1 MTGCYD
7 DGVLRAALDGALPPA
22 EHTALASHLAACS
35 ACRARHEDLRIRAER
50 AAALLDTPASDIS
63 AALATLR
70 RGIASESSGRRVL
83 PPARRI
89 PFPGPV
95 LPGSKPMS
103 LKRSW
108 RPWAA
113 WAAGMMIIVALLALP
128 PVRAAADQLLSVFR
142 VQNVVFVPVNAERME
157 QLKRLNFDEQSL
169 FLAAPQQTSGATE
182 PRSVAS
188 LDEAAVAAG
197 FTSAQPAL
205 PAPPATSRYTVT
217 ERSTFEFQ
225 VNVASARELLRLAGV
240 DDVTLPDALGAAP
253 IVADV
258 PPVIAAEYAGSGY
271 EVTLVQGLSPEVTL
285 PDGVDLNQLGFAA
298 LRMLGME
305 SRQATALASQI
316 DWRTTL
322 VFPFPAD
329 ISNLRQVSIGGA
341 PGLLVSGQ
349 GGAERHHHL
358 YWQRGDRFFVMSG
371 TGFGSE
377 SAFIALAETVR

>member
-7 DGVLRAALDGALPPA
+7 DGALRAALDGALP
-22 EHTALASHLAACS
+22 TADHAVLASHLAMCS
-35 ACRARHEDLRIRAER
+35 VCRARHEELRIRAER
-50 AAALLDTPASDIS
+50 AAALLDAPAPDAP
-63 AALATLR
+63 AALAALR
-70 RGIASESSGRRVL
+70 RSIASDPSGHRV
-83 PPARRI
+83 PPSARSI

-95 LPGSKPMS
+95 LPRSKPMS

-113 WAAGMMIIVALLALP
+113 WAAGLAIIVALLALP

-142 VQNVVFVPVNAERME
+142 VQNVVFVPVNAERMA
-157 QLKRLNFDEQSL
+157 QLNQLNFDEQSL
-169 FLAAPQQTSGATE
+169 FIAAPQQTSGATE

-197 FTSAQPAL
+197 FTPAQPAL

-253 IVADV
+253 IVANV
-258 PPVIAAEYAGSGY
+258 PPVVAAEYTGSGY
-271 EVTLVQGLSPEVTL
+271 EIALVQGISPEVTL

-305 SRQATALASQI
+305 SRQATALAAQI

-329 ISNLRQVSIGGA
+329 ISNLRQVSIGGS
-341 PGLLVSGQ
+341 PGLLVSGER
-349 GGAERHHHL
+349 GGERHHHL